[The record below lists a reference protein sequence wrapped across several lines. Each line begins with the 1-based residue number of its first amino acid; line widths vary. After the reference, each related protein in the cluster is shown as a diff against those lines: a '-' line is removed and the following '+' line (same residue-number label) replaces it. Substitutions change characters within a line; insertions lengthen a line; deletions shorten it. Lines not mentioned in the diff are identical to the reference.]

1 MVSITG
7 KWLEALT
14 LEKLPKPI
22 HRYDAHLNSPLS
34 SVLSMANLSSRNTV
48 GPISG
53 PPIPI
58 SSLDGGGIGGLS
70 SALIVLR
77 DLMERVAAQKGL
89 SQQSI
94 RPSEYFNLIVGT
106 GTGGISSVSSSR

>member
-1 MVSITG
+1 
-7 KWLEALT
+7 
-14 LEKLPKPI
+14 
-22 HRYDAHLNSPLS
+22 
-34 SVLSMANLSSRNTV
+34 MANLSSRNTV

-58 SSLDGGGIGGLS
+58 PSLDGGGIGGLS

-89 SQQSI
+89 TQHDI

-106 GTGGISSVSSSR
+106 GTGGISALFLGRLQIGRAHV